1 MPDMSSRLLGTF
13 AFAMSPQGS
22 QEVKMAKEE
31 AVAKEKPESRELA
44 HRRPVRQ
51 LVRFRDEMDRLFDEF
66 MGAGW
71 PSLRRWA
78 DLFGAWPDA
87 DATPVLDVYEHKD
100 AVVVK
105 AELPGMEKDDV
116 HVDISGDVLIVR
128 GEKKKDEKVEERDYY
143 CRERAFGAFSR
154 SIRLPVEVQGDKASA
169 TFKNG
174 VLELRLPKTE
184 AAKRRSVSIK
194 VE

>member
-1 MPDMSSRLLGTF
+1 
-13 AFAMSPQGS
+13 
-22 QEVKMAKEE
+22 MAKEE

-44 HRRPVRQ
+44 PRRPVRE
-51 LVRFRDEMDRLFDEF
+51 LARFRNEMDRLFDEF
-66 MGAGW
+66 MGAAWPSFRRWPELLGGW
-71 PSLRRWA
+71 PY
-78 DLFGAWPDA
+78 A
-87 DATPVLDVYEHKD
+87 DATPALDVYEDKD

-116 HVDISGDVLIVR
+116 HVDIHGDVLTVR
-128 GEKKKDEKVEERDYY
+128 GEKKKEEKIEERDYY
-143 CRERAFGAFSR
+143 CRERAYGTFSR
-154 SIRLPVEVQGDKASA
+154 SIRLPVEVQGDKALA

-174 VLELRLPKTE
+174 VLEMHLPKTE

>member
-1 MPDMSSRLLGTF
+1 
-13 AFAMSPQGS
+13 
-22 QEVKMAKEE
+22 MAKEE
-31 AVAKEKPESRELA
+31 AAVKEKRESRELA
-44 HRRPVRQ
+44 PRRPVRE
-51 LVRFRDEMDRLFDEF
+51 LARLRNEMDRLFDEF

-71 PSLRRWA
+71 PSLRRWPE
-78 DLFGAWPDA
+78 LLGGWPYA
-87 DATPVLDVYEHKD
+87 EAAPALDVYDDKD

-105 AELPGMEKDDV
+105 AEVPGMEKDDV
-116 HVDISGDVLIVR
+116 HVDISGDVLTVR
-128 GEKKKDEKVEERDYY
+128 GEKKKEEKIEEEDYY

-174 VLELRLPKTE
+174 VLEMRLPKKE

>member
-1 MPDMSSRLLGTF
+1 
-13 AFAMSPQGS
+13 
-22 QEVKMAKEE
+22 MAKEE

-44 HRRPVRQ
+44 PRRPFRELAQVRN
-51 LVRFRDEMDRLFDEF
+51 EIDRLFDEF

-71 PSLRRWA
+71 PSLRRWPE
-78 DLFGAWPDA
+78 LLGGWPYTE
-87 DATPVLDVYEHKD
+87 ATPALDVYEDKD

-116 HVDISGDVLIVR
+116 HVDIKGDVLTVR
-128 GEKKKDEKVEERDYY
+128 GAKKKEEKVEERDYY
-143 CRERAFGAFSR
+143 CRERAYGAFSR
-154 SIRLPVEVQGDKASA
+154 SVRLTAEVQGEKASA
-169 TFKNG
+169 TFKHG
-174 VLELRLPKTE
+174 VLEMHLPKTE